1 MEGIKKIL
9 GTIVFIAAIIAAVVM
24 LLSNPVEHIE
34 DTNGADNYE
43 LQTITDEDI
52 VNMEMGAKGYSV
64 TTHNIT
70 KTTEISSGKF
80 TGVHRVVY
88 SNLLGASDFVLNIR
102 NFKVKRGNFKMV
114 VVHDGEIVDELT
126 AESAESYVLEDVNG
140 TVSLV
145 IAGESADFSFEMSTF
160 DYDMLEHD

>member
-9 GTIVFIAAIIAAVVM
+9 GVIVFIVAIIAAVVM
-24 LLSNPVEHIE
+24 LLSNDVEHIE

-52 VNMEMGAKGYSV
+52 AKMEMGAKGYSV
-64 TTHNIT
+64 TTHNLT

-80 TGVHRVVY
+80 TGVHEVVY
-88 SNLLGASDFVLNIR
+88 SNLLGKSDFVLNIR
-102 NFKVKRGNFKMV
+102 NFKVKSGNFKMAIV
-114 VVHDGEIVDELT
+114 YDGEIVDVLT
-126 AESAESYVLEDVNG
+126 AETAENYILEDVSG

-160 DYDMLEHD
+160 DYDTLGHN

>member
-1 MEGIKKIL
+1 MARIKKII
-9 GTIVFIAAIIAAVVM
+9 GTLVFVVAIIAAVVM
-24 LLSNPVEHIE
+24 LLNNPVEHVE

-52 VNMEMGAKGYSV
+52 VNMEMGAKGYAV

-88 SNLLGASDFVLNIR
+88 SNLLGKSDFVLNIH
-102 NFKVKRGNFKMV
+102 NFKVEGGNFKMA
-114 VVHDGEIVDELT
+114 VVHDGGIVDVLT
-126 AESAESYVLEDVNG
+126 AETAENYVLEDVSG

>member
-1 MEGIKKIL
+1 
-9 GTIVFIAAIIAAVVM
+9 
-24 LLSNPVEHIE
+24 
-34 DTNGADNYE
+34 
-43 LQTITDEDI
+43 
-52 VNMEMGAKGYSV
+52 
-64 TTHNIT
+64 
-70 KTTEISSGKF
+70 
-80 TGVHRVVY
+80 
-88 SNLLGASDFVLNIR
+88 
-102 NFKVKRGNFKMV
+102 MV